1 MSISSRARE
10 KKTKTYEVSVRG
22 LVEFV
27 LRGGDIISGFSS
39 STRNLEGTRLHQK
52 LQKAEKEGYEKE
64 HPFQKTIPLSEDV
77 ALTVQGRGPPPVPP
91 AARPRVGF
99 EL

>member
-1 MSISSRARE
+1 M
-10 KKTKTYEVSVRG
+10 KFPCGG

-77 ALTVQGRGPPPVPP
+77 ALTVQGPCRRSVP
-91 AARPRVGF
+91 AGRRQLGG
-99 EL
+99 